1 MGQDLRKME
10 QTLQDRHR
18 FAYRLTVSIWEHYY
32 ESGIDEVLKSSYKTL
47 EVLYGEWT
55 FWASASERRS

>member
-1 MGQDLRKME
+1 ME
-10 QTLQDRHR
+10 QTLRDRHR

-47 EVLYGEWT
+47 EVLYGDWT